1 MTEPRVNTRALWT
14 DAQVEQFVGT
24 LLRTGVIA
32 AAVVTAVGG
41 IMLLLQ
47 HGATVADYREF
58 HGEPAS
64 LTSLSNVLG
73 GAAHFE
79 ALAIVQLGLIILIA
93 TPIARVALTLIAFIF
108 QRDRLY
114 TAITAIVLAVLAFG
128 LLLGGRL

>member
-1 MTEPRVNTRALWT
+1 MTEPRVDARAPWT
-14 DAQVEQFVGT
+14 DSQVEQFVGS

-32 AAVVTAVGG
+32 AALVTAVGG
-41 IMLLLQ
+41 IMLLVQ
-47 HGATVADYREF
+47 SGASVADYREF
-58 HGEPAS
+58 RGEPAS
-64 LTSLSNVLG
+64 LTSLRNVLA

-93 TPIARVALTLIAFIF
+93 TPIARVALTLVAFIF

-114 TAITAIVLAVLAFG
+114 TVITAIVLAVLAFG